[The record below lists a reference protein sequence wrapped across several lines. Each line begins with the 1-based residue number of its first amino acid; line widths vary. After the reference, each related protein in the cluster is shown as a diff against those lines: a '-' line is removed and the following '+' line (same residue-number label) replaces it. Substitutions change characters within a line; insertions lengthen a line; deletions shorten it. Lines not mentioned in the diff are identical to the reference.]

1 MASAVVLFEFPG
13 PNGTVSGWEWVDQA
27 AALQQRVE
35 RIQEAFEAGSGQ
47 SLKKNTGFV
56 VRPEGFLKGGLSP
69 RKLTWKLKM
78 MGFE

>member
-69 RKLTWKLKM
+69 LKTNM
-78 MGFE
+78 EAENDGF